1 MVRQAN
7 LYFPENRENELIKD
21 RIAANT
27 AAFAKA
33 LRNFLRGPTNDETLR
48 GELRRAGASGARP
61 HAGAGVAPEQ
71 PSRRR
76 RLRAGVG
83 AEARR
88 VGAEGGAGAAAGAR
102 STAGGGGGY
111 VGGRPS

>member
-48 GELRRAGASGARP
+48 GELDEMAVRRISPLLRPPLLPAAPFRRPAPPQPRPAPGIYRRAVP
-61 HAGAGVAPEQ
+61 P
-71 PSRRR
+71 
-76 RLRAGVG
+76 
-83 AEARR
+83 
-88 VGAEGGAGAAAGAR
+88 
-102 STAGGGGGY
+102 
-111 VGGRPS
+111 VGGRPPG

>member
-48 GELRRAGASGARP
+48 GELDEMAVRWISPLLRPPLRAWP
-61 HAGAGVAPEQ
+61 PP
-71 PSRRR
+71 PSRN
-76 RLRAGVG
+76 V
-83 AEARR
+83 
-88 VGAEGGAGAAAGAR
+88 
-102 STAGGGGGY
+102 
-111 VGGRPS
+111 PSHSPPHCVPT

>member
-48 GELRRAGASGARP
+48 GELDEMAVRWISPLLRPPLRSAAPASPGPPGIYRRAVP
-61 HAGAGVAPEQ
+61 P
-71 PSRRR
+71 
-76 RLRAGVG
+76 
-83 AEARR
+83 
-88 VGAEGGAGAAAGAR
+88 
-102 STAGGGGGY
+102 
-111 VGGRPS
+111 VGGRPPG